1 MTMARCAILLRGINI
16 GPKNRIPMAQLRTLL
31 VGDGF
36 ADVATYLQS
45 GNVVLSSSGSPE
57 AAARR
62 CEALIAEGYGLEIRS
77 VVRTHLEL
85 EAVVRAN
92 PLPEAAADP
101 RRYQVTFLESA
112 PDPGI
117 AARLTAVATPEE
129 RFAVSGRE
137 IYAWHPEGIA
147 RSRLA
152 TLLAG
157 RGFKVAATARNWIT
171 VTALLAM
178 TAA

>member
-1 MTMARCAILLRGINI
+1 MARCAILLRGINI
-16 GPKNRIPMAQLRTLL
+16 GPNNRIPMAELRSLL
-31 VGDGF
+31 TQDGF
-36 ADVATYLQS
+36 GGVATYLQS
-45 GNVVLSSSGSPE
+45 NVLLSSSLSPE

-62 CEALIAEGYGLEIRS
+62 CEHLIAEGYGLEIRS

-101 RRYQVTFLESA
+101 KRYQVTFLESA
-112 PDPGI
+112 PAPDI
-117 AARLTAVATPEE
+117 AARLAAAATPEE
-129 RFAVSGRE
+129 RFAVIGRE

-171 VTALLAM
+171 VTALLSM

>member
-1 MTMARCAILLRGINI
+1 MTRCAILLRGINI
-16 GPKNRIPMAQLRTLL
+16 GPNNRIPMAELRSLL
-31 VGDGF
+31 TQDGF

-45 GNVVLSSSGSPE
+45 GNVLISSSGSPE

-62 CEALIAEGYGLEIRS
+62 CESLIAERFGLEIHS

-92 PLPEAAADP
+92 PLPEATADP
-101 RRYQVTFLESA
+101 QRYQVTFLESA
-112 PDPGI
+112 LDPDIATRLAI
-117 AARLTAVATPEE
+117 AATAEE

-171 VTALLAM
+171 VTTLLSM

>member
-1 MTMARCAILLRGINI
+1 MARCAILLRGINI
-16 GPKNRIPMAQLRTLL
+16 GPNNRIPMAELRSLL
-31 VGDGF
+31 TQDGF
-36 ADVATYLQS
+36 GEVATYLQS
-45 GNVVLSSSGSPE
+45 GNVLLSSSLSPE

-62 CEALIAEGYGLEIRS
+62 CEALIAERFGLQIRA
-77 VVRTHLEL
+77 VVRTHVEL
-85 EAVVRAN
+85 AAVVRAN

-101 RRYQVTFLESA
+101 KRYQVTFLESA
-112 PDPGI
+112 PAPDI
-117 AARLTAVATPEE
+117 AARLAAAATPEE
-129 RFAVSGRE
+129 RFAVIGRE

-171 VTALLAM
+171 VTALLSM

>member
-1 MTMARCAILLRGINI
+1 
-16 GPKNRIPMAQLRTLL
+16 
-31 VGDGF
+31 
-36 ADVATYLQS
+36 
-45 GNVVLSSSGSPE
+45 
-57 AAARR
+57 
-62 CEALIAEGYGLEIRS
+62 

-101 RRYQVTFLESA
+101 KRYQVTFLESA
-112 PDPGI
+112 AAPDI
-117 AARLTAVATPEE
+117 AARLAAAATPEE
-129 RFAVSGRE
+129 RFAVIGRE
-137 IYAWHPEGIA
+137 IYAWHPEGIP

-171 VTALLAM
+171 VTALLSM

>member
-1 MTMARCAILLRGINI
+1 MARCAIFLRGINV
-16 GPKNRIPMAQLRTLL
+16 GPNNRIPMAELRSLL
-31 VGDGF
+31 TQVGFG
-36 ADVATYLQS
+36 DVATHLQS
-45 GNVVLSSSGSPE
+45 GNVVLSYAESPE

-62 CEALIAEGYGLEIRS
+62 CEGLIAERFGMEIRS
-77 VVRTHLEL
+77 VVRTHHEL
-85 EAVVRAN
+85 EAVVRAD

-101 RRYQVTFLESA
+101 KRYQVTFLESA

-129 RFAVSGRE
+129 RFAVIGRE
-137 IYAWHPEGIA
+137 IYAWHPDGVA

-157 RGFKVAATARNWIT
+157 RGLKVTATARNWTT
-171 VTALLAM
+171 VTALLSL
-178 TAA
+178 TAD